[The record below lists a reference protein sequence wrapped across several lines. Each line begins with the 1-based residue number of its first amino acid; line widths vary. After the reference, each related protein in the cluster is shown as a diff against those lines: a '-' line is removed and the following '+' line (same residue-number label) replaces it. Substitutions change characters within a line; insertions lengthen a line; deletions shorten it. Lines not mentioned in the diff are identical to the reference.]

1 MFNFPRE
8 VGIHVASE
16 EKQRKKNSQ
25 SEIMEGNHILPTK
38 LLTAQSSNEDLI
50 DTSDLM
56 LVKFVVACLELVG
69 PGDLGS

>member
-1 MFNFPRE
+1 MTATVMFNFPRE

-25 SEIMEGNHILPTK
+25 SEVMERNHILLTK

-50 DTSDLM
+50 DDTSDLM
-56 LVKFVVACLELVG
+56 LV
-69 PGDLGS
+69 